1 MDSDK
6 IARLKE
12 TLKDKD
18 TEELMAIWMDYDTEE
33 WDKEALAAMEFIL
46 IDRGEER
53 PHKDREE
60 STSKPPFHLVEERMK
75 KAREA
80 REEAEKSVD
89 VIKDCEPSESE
100 ESLDDAL
107 PSGDYKELRKI
118 RRALGENNEHLQES
132 NEHLKKI
139 RAYIGW
145 FWWILIGIPLYVL
158 FTYIIMSIKQDETE
172 KKLKKEQEQ
181 EWQELQEKE
190 SKG

>member
-12 TLKDKD
+12 IHKGKD
-18 TEELMAIWMDYDTEE
+18 TKELMAIWMNNDTEE
-33 WDKEALAAMEFIL
+33 WDEEALAAMEFIL
-46 IDRGEER
+46 IDRGEEL

-60 STSKPPFHLVEERMK
+60 STNEEIESQRLIDEK
-75 KAREA
+75 
-80 REEAEKSVD
+80 KSVD
-89 VIKDCEPSESE
+89 VRKDCEPSKSE

-145 FWWILIGIPLYVL
+145 FWWILIGIPLFVL
-158 FTYIIMSIKQDETE
+158 FMYLIISTKQAETE
-172 KKLKKEQEQ
+172 KKLKKKQERELREQQ
-181 EWQELQEKE
+181 K
-190 SKG
+190 KK